1 MIVAVSPDGIL
12 NGEHLRSAFHAA
24 AIHLRDRATAI
35 DAINVYPVPDG
46 DTGTNMAATLRTAVE
61 AADTIDSPAVPA
73 LLAAVAKGALYGA
86 RGNSGVILSQA
97 LKGFRAGVGNRD
109 SLDAAAIAL
118 GLEYASLSAYA
129 AVGKPV
135 EGTMLT
141 VLRAAASAAT
151 LYAATLTAG
160 GLGQPCP
167 STLEAAVAAAEAAEA
182 KTIEQL
188 DSLREAGLPDAGGEG
203 ICVILR
209 GLLAAITGTTPAVHL
224 LPSRPAGMNADHDSF
239 GFCTEFLV
247 EAAGHPIS
255 ERDVRAVAL
264 GDGNTSLVVV
274 GDESAWHVHIHTA
287 NPEPLLAAAATLG
300 TIVSRKVED
309 MTAQN
314 VRWLARTGGTTEVGL
329 LALTRGSGFTAIFQG
344 LGAHV
349 MQLGDTD
356 KPSAG
361 DIAHQADALHL
372 SDVIV
377 LPNHRDVIMA
387 ARQATSLARC
397 NLHVVETKSLPE
409 GIAVAMAYLP
419 GTVAADA
426 LPGLDAA
433 RSAVT
438 TVEVTIAAV
447 DRTAEGIAVK
457 AGETIALVDGRLV
470 ASDSG
475 PIPVLLAGLT
485 SANAADD
492 CLITLYT
499 GAGIDASMA
508 QTVIAAVQSAL
519 PNATFET
526 VDGGQGLY
534 PFIASI
540 ER

>member
-1 MIVAVSPDGIL
+1 VIVAVSPDGIL

-24 AIHLRDRATAI
+24 AIHLRDRAAAI

-46 DTGTNMAATLRTAVE
+46 DTGTNMAATLHAAVE
-61 AADTIDSPAVPA
+61 AAIAVESPAVPA
-73 LLAAVAKGALYGA
+73 ILAAVARGALYGA

-97 LKGFRAGVGNRD
+97 LKGFRAGVGDRD
-109 SLDAAAIAL
+109 ALDAAAIAV

-151 LYAATLTAG
+151 ARAATLPAG
-160 GLGQPCP
+160 GLGQPC
-167 STLEAAVAAAEAAEA
+167 SMTLEAAVAAAEAAEA

-203 ICVILR
+203 VCVILR
-209 GLLAAITGTTPAVHL
+209 GLLAAITGTTPSVHV
-224 LPSRPAGMNADHDSF
+224 LPSRPIAMTAGHDGF
-239 GFCTEFLV
+239 GFCTEFVV
-247 EAAGHPIS
+247 EATAGPIP
-255 ERDVRAVAL
+255 EAAVRGIGLA
-264 GDGNTSLVVV
+264 DGNTSLVVV

-287 NPEPLLAAAATLG
+287 DPEPLFASAAALG

-314 VRWLARTGGTTEVGL
+314 VRWLARTGGDGQVGL
-329 LALTRGSGFTAIFQG
+329 LALSRGDGFTAIFQG
-344 LGAHV
+344 LGARV
-349 MQLGDTD
+349 VQLGNTD

-361 DIAHQADALHL
+361 DIARQADALHL
-372 SDVIV
+372 PDVIV
-377 LPNHRDVIMA
+377 LPNHRDVVMA
-387 ARQATSLARC
+387 ARQAASLTRC

-409 GIAVAMAYLP
+409 GIAAAMAYLP
-419 GTVAADA
+419 GTVPADA
-426 LPGLDAA
+426 LGGLDAA

-438 TVEVTIAAV
+438 TVEVTTAAV
-447 DRTAEGIAVK
+447 DRTTEGISVRS
-457 AGETIALVDGRLV
+457 GDIIALVDGRLV
-470 ASDSG
+470 ARASG
-475 PIPVLLAGLT
+475 TTPALLAGLA
-485 SANAADD
+485 SAKASGD

-499 GAGIDASMA
+499 GAAIDPAASHE
-508 QTVIAAVQSAL
+508 VGAAVRSAL
-519 PNATFET
+519 PNATVEI
-526 VDGGQGLY
+526 VEGGQGLY